1 MLARRG
7 LFGPLDK
14 GSLESDIWCLGKDL
28 VLLSEPGR
36 GSAAALVGVSEAML
50 YAIATVDTVRT
61 VVNV

>member
-36 GSAAALVGVSEAML
+36 GSAALVGVSEAML